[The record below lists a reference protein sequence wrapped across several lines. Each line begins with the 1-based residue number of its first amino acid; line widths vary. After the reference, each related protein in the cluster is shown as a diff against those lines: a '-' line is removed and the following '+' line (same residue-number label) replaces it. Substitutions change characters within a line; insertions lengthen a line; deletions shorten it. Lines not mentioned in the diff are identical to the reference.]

1 MFGDRRGVVQ
11 GKEVRDK
18 LLAGV
23 NLLAD
28 TVSVT
33 LGPKGRNV
41 ILQRIYNSSRVTK
54 DGVSVA
60 EDFFLADPVEDI
72 GAQLLK
78 QAARDTAEEAGD
90 GTTTSTVL
98 ARAIFAKGIEY
109 LNQSDKNNPVDIN
122 EGIDLAVK
130 DILDIIKKSSK
141 TIEVDS
147 EELVH
152 VASISANNDNELG
165 KVVAEAVSTVGKEGQ
180 VVMGVSK
187 DHTTYHDSIVG
198 TVIEQGYMDPVFAT
212 DANTEEVV
220 LDRPLVVTSNFKF
233 SAMEDI
239 RRMIDVAYNN
249 KRSLLI
255 IAEELT
261 LEALAFV
268 AENVEH
274 GKIKVAVVRPPGV
287 SNMRKFML
295 SDIAIITGGSFR
307 DTLKGHNPRDFKTT
321 EFGEAEKVIVNRKQ
335 TVIIGGKGS
344 QEAKDARVRA
354 IQENI
359 ANAEKGID
367 DRHKERLSK
376 MFSGMATV
384 YIGANSEVEQKEKK
398 DRVEDSILA
407 TQSALEEGIV
417 PGGGTA
423 LLNAVRDLN
432 SEIIPFKN
440 KDVYSGYLIL
450 LNACTQP
457 FKRILK
463 NAGKDVDTILT
474 GIKSR
479 PSGTG
484 YNAKNGEYV
493 DSMIN
498 EGIID
503 PTKVV
508 RCALENAASVAKTLL
523 TTEAALYYM
532 KGHNPE
538 SIDMDPDRN
547 IK

>member
-1 MFGDRRGVVQ
+1 MFGDRRGVVS
-11 GKEVRDK
+11 GKEVRDR

-28 TVSVT
+28 TVAVT

-41 ILQRIYNSSRVTK
+41 ILQRIYNSSRITK
-54 DGVSVA
+54 DGASVA

-72 GAQLLK
+72 GAQLIK

-90 GTTTSTVL
+90 GTTTSTIL
-98 ARAIFAKGIEY
+98 ARAIFARGIEY
-109 LNQSDKNNPVDIN
+109 LNQDNTHNPVDLN
-122 EGIDLAVK
+122 EGIDLAVQ
-130 DILDIIKKSSK
+130 DILAIIKESSQ

-147 EELVH
+147 KELVH
-152 VASISANNDNELG
+152 VASISANNDNVLG
-165 KVVAEAVSTVGKEGQ
+165 RVVAEAVSTVGKEGQ
-180 VVMGVSK
+180 VVMDVSK

-198 TVIEQGYMDPVFAT
+198 TIIEQGYMDPVFAT
-212 DANTEEVV
+212 DANTEEVT
-220 LDRPLVVTSNFKF
+220 LDNPLIVTSNFKF

-261 LEALAFV
+261 LEALAFI
-268 AENVEH
+268 ADNVEH

-295 SDIAIITGGSFR
+295 ADIAIITGGSFR
-307 DTLKGHNPRDFKTT
+307 DTLKGHNPREFKVS

-344 QEAKDARVRA
+344 QDAKDARVRA

-359 ANAEKGID
+359 KNAEKGID

-398 DRVEDSILA
+398 DRIEDSILA

-423 LLNAVRDLN
+423 LLSAVRELSDRAIVMSGDL
-432 SEIIPFKN
+432 
-440 KDVYSGYLIL
+440 DAGYVIL
-450 LNACTQP
+450 LNACIEP
-457 FKRILK
+457 FKKILT
-463 NAGKDVDTILT
+463 NAGKDVDIILK
-474 GIKSR
+474 GIKDK
-479 PSGTG
+479 PKGTG

-493 DSMIN
+493 SSMIN

-503 PTKVV
+503 PAKVV

-538 SIDMDPDRN
+538 SIEMDEDRN

>member
-1 MFGDRRGVVQ
+1 MFGDRRGVVS

-60 EDFFLADPVEDI
+60 EDFFLVDPVEDI

-98 ARAIFAKGIEY
+98 ARAIYAKGIEY
-109 LNQSDKNNPVDIN
+109 LNQSNKNNPVDVN
-122 EGIDLAVK
+122 EGIDLAVQ
-130 DILDIIKKSSK
+130 DILKIIKESSK

-147 EELVH
+147 DELVH
-152 VASISANNDNELG
+152 VASISANNDNALG
-165 KVVAEAVSTVGKEGQ
+165 KVVAEAVSTVGKEGK

-187 DHTTYHDSIVG
+187 DHTTYHESIVG
-198 TVIEQGYMDPVFAT
+198 TIIEQGYMDPVFAT

-220 LDRPLVVTSNFKF
+220 LENPLVVTSNFKF
-233 SAMEDI
+233 SAMEDV
-239 RRMIDVAYNN
+239 RRMIDVAYKN

-261 LEALAFV
+261 LEALAFI
-268 AENVEH
+268 ADNVEH

-307 DTLKGHNPRDFKTT
+307 DTLKGHNPREFKTS
-321 EFGEAEKVIVNRKQ
+321 EFGEADKVIVNRKQ
-335 TVIIGGKGS
+335 TVIIGGKGTLD
-344 QEAKDARVRA
+344 AKESRVRA

-359 ANAEKGID
+359 KNSDKGID

-417 PGGGTA
+417 PGGGNA
-423 LLNAVRDLN
+423 LLRAVKQLL
-432 SEIIPFKN
+432 KN
-440 KDVYSGYLIL
+440 PRVLDKDIDAGYTIV
-450 LNACTQP
+450 LNACTEP
-457 FKRILK
+457 FKKILS
-463 NAGKDVDTILT
+463 NAGKDFDQVIE
-474 GIKSR
+474 GFNSR
-479 PSGTG
+479 NDGAG

-508 RCALENAASVAKTLL
+508 RCALENASSVAKTLL

-538 SIDMDPDRN
+538 SIEMDPDRN